1 MLFIHSGMIVRLVLR
16 VAVGIKKNHLPEH
29 CQPFGEVIFMI
40 DAEVSGRCVFR
51 IPQLPVPSVMI

>member
-1 MLFIHSGMIVRLVLR
+1 MIVRLVLR